1 VCTVGSQCTVMDVLV
16 NTDKT
21 VSVGCNLR
29 DFFYILECWR
39 SPDFESLVNAVD
51 GVLYVLS

>member
-1 VCTVGSQCTVMDVLV
+1 MYSIYIYIYIYTV
-16 NTDKT
+16 
-21 VSVGCNLR
+21 
-29 DFFYILECWR
+29 ECWR